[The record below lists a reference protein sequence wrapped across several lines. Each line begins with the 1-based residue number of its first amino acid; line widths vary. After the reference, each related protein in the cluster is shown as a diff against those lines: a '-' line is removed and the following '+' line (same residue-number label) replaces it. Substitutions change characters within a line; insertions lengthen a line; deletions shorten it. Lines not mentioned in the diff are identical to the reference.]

1 MSSYIDLKAIIA
13 ALRKEVESLQQRI
26 KDLESQ
32 LSSERFSNSRRVSE
46 LEGLLRSK
54 DSELLGLKS
63 DNSRLLSQVGSLQ
76 TSLRSTSTTT
86 TIEIQLRSE
95 LEILRKESR
104 QHKDQFEGSQR
115 ENGELKQRINQLQS
129 QIDQLARNS
138 HSQQGDRHDLESEIS
153 RLRTQNSKL
162 QSDFDTLAASKTADL
177 AEANQ
182 KIAKL
187 KGDLQSV
194 QDGGTQHLHESKIL
208 LDMKGLLESEHSR
221 LDSIRLIE
229 QLKSEVKEEK
239 WKYEK
244 SEQAASQLQKEL
256 KEARDE
262 RDRFRQAHENE
273 TKLKFQVDQ
282 MSKDLNARDE
292 RLSQLTHNYAI
303 LSAKYNELSELSS
316 RKDTYSR
323 DDEAYS
329 IVKEDNENL
338 KKVNSRLLQELNE
351 LRAENSNLRNQRPS
365 FQPGREYQ
373 ELSTKLMLLEN
384 KMASDKENGR

>member
-1 MSSYIDLKAIIA
+1 MH
-13 ALRKEVESLQQRI
+13 QRI

-32 LSSERFSNSRRVSE
+32 LSNERFNNSRRVSE
-46 LEGLLRSK
+46 LEALLRGK
-54 DSELLGLKS
+54 DSEISGLKS
-63 DNSRLLSQVGSLQ
+63 DNSRLLSQVGGLQ

-115 ENGELKQRINQLQS
+115 ENGELRQRINQLQS
-129 QIDQLARNS
+129 QIDQLARS
-138 HSQQGDRHDLESEIS
+138 SQSQQGDRHEIESELN
-153 RLRTQNSKL
+153 RLRAHNSKI
-162 QSDFDTLAASKTADL
+162 QSELDTLAASKASEL

-182 KIAKL
+182 KISKL
-187 KGDLQSV
+187 KGDLQSA
-194 QDGGTQHLHESKIL
+194 QEGGTQHLHESKIL
-208 LDMKGLLESEHSR
+208 LDMKGLLESEQSR

-239 WKYEK
+239 WKYER

-262 RDRFRQAHENE
+262 RDRFRQAQESE
-273 TKLKFQVDQ
+273 TKLKFQLEQ
-282 MSKDLNARDE
+282 MGKDLSARDE

-303 LSAKYNELSELSS
+303 LSAKYNELSEHNS

-329 IVKEDNENL
+329 IIKEDNENL

-365 FQPGREYQ
+365 FQHGREYQ